1 MLNGDNMV
9 ELVRNT
15 KGYDIK
21 FILSDEKNN
30 SVDLTDSTILF
41 KMKNISTGTSL
52 SGSGWGCSIVNAS
65 AGICKYTF
73 QDGDLA
79 TAGNYYAELQ
89 ITYSSGEVRV
99 SKLDNIKILED
110 L

>member
-1 MLNGDNMV
+1 MI

-21 FILSDEKNN
+21 FILTDEKNN
-30 SVDLTDSTILF
+30 SVNLTDSTILF
-41 KMKNISTGTSL
+41 KMKNISTGASI
-52 SGSGWGCSIVNAS
+52 SGSGWVCSIINAS
-65 AGICKYTF
+65 AGICKYNF
-73 QDGDLA
+73 QDGDLS

-89 ITYSSGEVRV
+89 ITYPSGEVRI